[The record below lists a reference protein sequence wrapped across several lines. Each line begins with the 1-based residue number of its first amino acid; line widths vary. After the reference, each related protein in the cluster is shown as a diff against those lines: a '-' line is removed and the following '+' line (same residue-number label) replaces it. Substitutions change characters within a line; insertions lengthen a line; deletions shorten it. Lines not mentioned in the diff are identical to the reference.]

1 MVLAEPAC
9 PGGDDPRQPLP
20 QGGAPVELDPVTLA
34 IVEPRVSN
42 RSNRSS
48 AQARQVAESW
58 PPENSTSAARSPG
71 PTGSF
76 AIVLRPGHRGLAT
89 RTRAS
94 PGRSGRNRCQ
104 IQAAM
109 FSAVGFSRPSISF
122 EAMVVEP
129 RQQRAED
136 RLDVVEVDH
145 PAGLRIH
152 RPRATVSST
161 R

>member
-34 IVEPRVSN
+34 IVEPQGLDPVEPVERPGQAGGRILAAGEQHQRGAVPGADRV
-42 RSNRSS
+42 
-48 AQARQVAESW
+48 
-58 PPENSTSAARSPG
+58 
-71 PTGSF
+71 F
-76 AIVLRPGHRGLAT
+76 AIVLRPDIGVSARPE
-89 RTRAS
+89 
-94 PGRSGRNRCQ
+94 PGRAPAGPAANRCQ

-129 RQQRAED
+129 RQQPGR
-136 RLDVVEVDH
+136 R
-145 PAGLRIH
+145 
-152 RPRATVSST
+152 ST
-161 R
+161 RCRRSRFTQPV